1 MYQIVF
7 SADHEQFF
15 RRIRLIVRGDAMV
28 IVRFIRVPVEG
39 SFNDTFIHFE
49 GLDDGKQC
57 ATSRIARDLP
67 SHTID
72 TPRSW

>member
-1 MYQIVF
+1 
-7 SADHEQFF
+7 
-15 RRIRLIVRGDAMV
+15 MV

-49 GLDDGKQC
+49 GLDDWNQC
-57 ATSRIARDLP
+57 VTTRIRRDLP